1 MKSSFENLKLKDIS
15 KIYSGNSINEKIKE
29 QKYTG
34 LENGVEYISTKD
46 ISFNSEISYDNGVR
60 IPFNELDNFKTAPTN
75 TVFICAEGGSAGRKL
90 AISDRELCFVNKL
103 FAVVASKLVLPK
115 YLFYS
120 LKTEDFIEQFNGSM
134 TGIIGGVSLNKFRE
148 LEIKVP
154 SISIQ
159 QKIVAKLDTI
169 FVEIDIAIAAAEANS
184 KNAEA
189 LFQSYL
195 TEVFD
200 RGGDGWVLKK
210 ISDVADLIDSLHKTP
225 KYADDGFPMVRVTDI
240 KVGELNLT
248 KTKKVDEVTFNEFSK
263 RHTPKIGDIVFSRV
277 GSYGVSAI
285 VSTNE
290 KFCLGQNTV
299 FIIPKINSVFLYYFL
314 NSGFAKKQYDD
325 LKDGVTQPTI
335 SLKSIKSV
343 AIPIPPEREMEKLNI
358 KFKEL
363 YIQSTISKQRYVE
376 KIQQLK
382 SLKQSILKQTFNG
395 ELVKD

>member
-1 MKSSFENLKLKDIS
+1 MKLKDIS

-154 SISIQ
+154 SISTQ
-159 QKIVAKLDTI
+159 QKIVAKLDAV
-169 FVEIDIAIAAAEANS
+169 FAEIDTARASAEANA

-189 LFQSYL
+189 LFQGYL
-195 TEVFD
+195 TEIIKNESQNSKTVNLGMICEIA
-200 RGGDGWVLKK
+200 RGGSPRPIDKFITDDKDGINW
-210 ISDVADLIDSLHKTP
+210 I
-225 KYADDGFPMVRVTDI
+225 
-240 KVGELNLT
+240 
-248 KTKKVDEVTFNEFSK
+248 
-263 RHTPKIGDIVFSRV
+263 KIGDATRSKKYIYETREKIIKEGISRSRLVKDGDFLLSNSMSYGRPYIMRTTGCIHDGWLVLSKYEEFLDIDFFYFLLSSALVVKQFDSLAQGSTVSNLNKELVSRV
-277 GSYGVSAI
+277 EVKLPS
-285 VSTNE
+285 
-290 KFCLGQNTV
+290 
-299 FIIPKINSVFLYYFL
+299 L
-314 NSGFAKKQYDD
+314 NKQ
-325 LKDGVTQPTI
+325 
-335 SLKSIKSV
+335 KSIV
-343 AIPIPPEREMEKLNI
+343 YKLNELSNNVDII
-358 KFKEL
+358 KKSYANKVIEL
-363 YIQSTISKQRYVE
+363 
-376 KIQQLK
+376 LK
-382 SLKQSILKQTFNG
+382 LKNSILHKAFSG